1 MKNFSTSPRYAFK
14 SVISNKNLLL
24 SLTKREILGRY
35 KGSIGGILWPF
46 INPILML
53 GVYTFVFGFIFKARF
68 SSSDHPDVNFPIT
81 LFIGMMIFS
90 VFSECLSRAPTLII
104 SHANYVK
111 KVVFPLEVLPVVI
124 LCSALFHALVSFFVW
139 LLFYF
144 LVIGIPHYTVFIF
157 PFMLLPIIAFS
168 LGSMW
173 LFSALGVYLRDIS
186 QIIGFAI
193 TALMFLSAIFYPI
206 SSLPDEYQLFMSF
219 NPFAVIIDQSRSLLM
234 FEQMPD
240 IQIFSIISIV
250 SFLYMFF
257 GFFFFQKFRKG
268 FADVI

>member
-1 MKNFSTSPRYAFK
+1 MRNFSTSPQYAFK
-14 SVISNKNLLL
+14 SIISNKNLIM

-35 KGSIGGILWPF
+35 KGSMGGILWSL

-68 SSSDHPDVNFPIT
+68 ASLNQPDVNFPIA
-81 LFIGMMIFS
+81 LFIGLIIFG
-90 VFSECLSRAPTLII
+90 VFSDCLSRAPTLITA
-104 SHANYVK
+104 HANYVK
-111 KVVFPLEVLPVVI
+111 KVVFPLELLPI
-124 LCSALFHALVSFFVW
+124 ITLCSSLFHAMISFFVW
-139 LLFYF
+139 LVFYF
-144 LVIGIPHYTVFIF
+144 IVIGVPNYTVFIF

-186 QIIGFAI
+186 QIIGFAV

-206 SSLPDEYQLFMSF
+206 SSLPDEYQIFMLF

-240 IQIFSIISIV
+240 PQMFSIISGV
-250 SFLYMFF
+250 SFLYMCF
-257 GFFFFQKFRKG
+257 GFFFFQKCRKG